1 MIVSALVDHLP
12 GPGQPGKPDPHP
24 NGHYGHEPH
33 PRLGRHQTPHWHR
46 VPRPPTVSPIGLQR
60 RLCHFT
66 GKIRVPSP
74 VGPPCQSRSG
84 RAGSQKNTGRVPAMA
99 TTWASVT
106 NQVLALREHLIAEQV
121 TLVVMEA
128 TGDNWKS
135 IRRGEPDHGEPD
147 HGEPDHGA
155 ADRP

>member
-1 MIVSALVDHLP
+1 
-12 GPGQPGKPDPHP
+12 
-24 NGHYGHEPH
+24 
-33 PRLGRHQTPHWHR
+33 
-46 VPRPPTVSPIGLQR
+46 
-60 RLCHFT
+60 
-66 GKIRVPSP
+66 
-74 VGPPCQSRSG
+74 
-84 RAGSQKNTGRVPAMA
+84 MA

-147 HGEPDHGA
+147 HGA